1 MLSPDNS
8 IQATAGGDI
17 SVTDVDEVQAGPLQ
31 LRAAD
36 VHMDL
41 VSADVHMDLVSTDVH
56 IDIVSAAV
64 RKDILSAVVP

>member
-36 VHMDL
+36 VHMNL
-41 VSADVHMDLVSTDVH
+41 VSAADRTFLVYAAVHM
-56 IDIVSAAV
+56 DIVSAAV